1 MTTCDIIWFI
11 TVGAQKPDVEQS
23 GSLLVSYS
31 PNRTD
36 VLTIHTDY
44 SMKIKKTFNENEIII
59 IIIVSTNTIH
69 SIYEWIW
76 LLKNE

>member
-44 SMKIKKTFNENEIII
+44 SMKKETFNENEIII
-59 IIIVSTNTIH
+59 IIVSTHTIH